1 MDIHLITC
9 DPQLLTTLQQQIRG
23 PASRLHGHIGTA
35 MCRDPEQS
43 LSALLSALLARVE
56 EGLVLLETDGTSQGA
71 PWEVLASLTAQR
83 PGLNVV
89 LMSHDAHKEQ
99 LLSAMRAGV
108 REVIPCPPDDATLQ
122 STLKRWTEPHKDA
135 PGSNPWLARPRGQL
149 IAFMACKGGA
159 GSTVLATSLSHMLA
173 TEFDR
178 PCAFIDMDL
187 LYGDASFYLGQAAHP
202 NTLADLA
209 TPAERLDPLLLASC
223 MSTVVPGLQLLSAPP
238 DMAAATLLQV
248 HHVDSALSLAC
259 AEHPLVV
266 MDLPRSMEPRCMAAL
281 AKADVIYLVMD
292 NTMAAVRDAQR
303 CLQYMQP
310 HGGDSKRVR
319 LIVNKCTSEAPMNTQ
334 TVQAALGMPIRHLI
348 PTQVEAVNEC
358 IALGQAL
365 GQRHPH
371 NPVTMALRQVA
382 ADLLQVP
389 VPRTAGWLSRWLGR
403 SSGKRGFTLT
413 LPGAPLETR
422 QP

>member
-1 MDIHLITC
+1 MVIHLITC
-9 DPQLLTTLQQQIRG
+9 APQLLNTLLQQIRM
-23 PASRLHGHIGTA
+23 PAAAPHGHIGTA
-35 MCRDPEQS
+35 ICRDPQQ
-43 LSALLSALLARVE
+43 LLTSLLAPLE
-56 EGLVLLETDGTSQGA
+56 DGLLLLETDGTSQGT
-71 PWEVLASLTAQR
+71 PWESLASLTAHR

-135 PGSNPWLARPRGQL
+135 SRSNPWSARPRGQL

-187 LYGDASFYLGQAAHP
+187 LYGDASFYLGQATHP
-202 NTLADLA
+202 NTIADLA

-223 MSTVVPGLQLLSAPP
+223 MSTVAPGLQLLSAPP
-238 DMAAATLLQV
+238 DMAASTLLQA
-248 HHVDSALSLAC
+248 HHIDSTLSLAC

-266 MDLPRSMEPRCMAAL
+266 MDLPRSMDTRCMAAL
-281 AKADVIYLVMD
+281 TMADVIYLVLD

-303 CLQYMQP
+303 CLQFMQT
-310 HGGDSKRVR
+310 HGCDSTRVR
-319 LIVNKCTSEAPMNTQ
+319 LIVNKCTTEAPMNTQ
-334 TVQAALGMPIRHLI
+334 TVEAALGMPIRHQI
-348 PTQVEAVNEC
+348 PTQTEAVNEC

-371 NPVTMALRQVA
+371 NPVTMALRQLA
-382 ADLLQVP
+382 SDLLQVP
-389 VPRTAGWLSRWLGR
+389 VPSQAGWLSRWLGR
-403 SSGKRGFTLT
+403 SSGKRGFTLSM
-413 LPGAPLETR
+413 PGAPLETR